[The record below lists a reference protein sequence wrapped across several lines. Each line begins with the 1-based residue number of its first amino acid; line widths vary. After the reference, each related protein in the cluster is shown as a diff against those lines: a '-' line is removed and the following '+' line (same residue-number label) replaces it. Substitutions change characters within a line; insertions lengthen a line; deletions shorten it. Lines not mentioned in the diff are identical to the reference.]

1 MKLVYICNSQDTAL
15 WPFTFGRGN
24 VEHKKTVAT
33 AMALALGASAFGA
46 WTAAAQ
52 SRSGVNTASLR
63 VPGVQTRPQSNV
75 PKLLSKRDAAFY
87 RSVFVLQ
94 KEGRWDEADSLIKRI
109 QDRILMGHVRFQR
122 LMHPTLYRSSYGELW
137 TWMEQYADHPGARR
151 IFRLAKRRQPD
162 GWKSPRA
169 PARGV
174 LVSEVKSD
182 PLPAVLHPRSNGR
195 RRIVPDPEGR
205 SRSRSPDV
213 REIQQRVRELVSEGH
228 VTEAIEFLEGR
239 RRDGLLDATSFDES
253 LAWVARGY
261 FFWNKDRE
269 ALKAAVRVAAGSG
282 ERVPLGYWWGGLAAW
297 RLGEYRRAAGLFG
310 VLAESKSVTP
320 WLVSAGGYWAS
331 RAYRAAGDSRRAA
344 LMLHAAARHPRTF
357 YGLLA
362 ITALG
367 KQPSLDFGMR
377 RLSAADLEA
386 LMAMKP
392 VRRSVALS
400 QVGEHVRAG
409 AELRRFAHRLS
420 PRLALVMLSLASESG
435 LADLSYRTAESLLSR
450 TGIPVDS
457 ALYPLPIWEPD
468 GGYTLDRAF
477 LFAVMRQ
484 ESNFRAWARSPRG
497 AHGLMQLMPR
507 TAAVMAGRRYRGAHS
522 QELMDPVLNLTLGQ
536 KYLRYLL
543 SREGIEGNLFYALS
557 AYNSGP
563 ARLRKWQR
571 KVDYRDDPL
580 LFIESIPSR
589 ETRIFIE
596 RVLTNLW
603 IYRIRFGQPTRS
615 LDTVVSGGWPRYV
628 PLDRGRPPA
637 RS

>member
-1 MKLVYICNSQDTAL
+1 
-15 WPFTFGRGN
+15 
-24 VEHKKTVAT
+24 
-33 AMALALGASAFGA
+33 MALALGAGFALIA

-52 SRSGVNTASLR
+52 SRSGVKTASLR
-63 VPGVQTRPQSNV
+63 APGVPARPQSKL
-75 PKLLSKRDAAFY
+75 PELLSKRDAAFY
-87 RSVFVLQ
+87 GSVFALQ

-109 QDRILMGHVRFQR
+109 QNRLLMGHVRFQR

-137 TWMEQYADHPGARR
+137 TWMERYADHPGARR
-151 IFRLAKRRQPD
+151 IFRLAKRRQPN
-162 GWKSPRA
+162 GGKSPRP

-182 PLPAVLHPRSNGR
+182 PVPAVSQPRRNGR
-195 RRIVPDPEGR
+195 LQAAPDPEGR
-205 SRSRSPDV
+205 PRARSREV
-213 REIQQRVRELVSEGH
+213 REVQRRVRALVSEGY
-228 VTEAIEFLEGR
+228 VTKALAFLEGR
-239 RRDGLLDATSFDES
+239 RRTGLLDATSFDES
-253 LAWVARGY
+253 LAWIAGGY
-261 FFWNKDRE
+261 FFWNKDRK
-269 ALKAAVRVAAGSG
+269 ALKAATRAVARSG

-297 RLGEYRRAAGLFG
+297 RLGEYREAAKYFR

-331 RAYRAAGDSRRAA
+331 RAYRAAGESRRAA
-344 LMLHAAARHPRTF
+344 PMLRAAARHPRTF

-367 KQPSLDFGMR
+367 KQPPLDFGMR

-386 LMAMKP
+386 LMAMQP
-392 VRRSVALS
+392 VRRALALS

-420 PRLALVMLSLASESG
+420 PRLSLVMLSLASESG
-435 LADLSYRTAESLLSR
+435 LADLSYRTAESLLLR

-484 ESNFRAWARSPRG
+484 ESKFRAGARSSRG
-497 AHGLMQLMPR
+497 ARGLMQLMPR
-507 TAAVMAGRRYRGAHS
+507 TAGVMAGRRYRGAHR
-522 QELMDPVLNLTLGQ
+522 QELMDPVLNVTLGQ

-543 SREGIEGNLFYALS
+543 SRRGIDGNLFYALT

-563 ARLRKWQR
+563 TRLREWQR
-571 KVDYRDDPL
+571 KVDFRNDPL
-580 LFIESIPSR
+580 LFIESIPTR

-603 IYRIRFGQPTRS
+603 IYRIRFGQPARS
-615 LDTVVSGGWPRYV
+615 LETIVSGGWPRYV
-628 PLDRGRPPA
+628 PLDPARPPA